1 MAIEGT
7 LDQQTSLNHMLYLV
21 RKKGVGNLNVVIGVS
36 EPPKYVDLALKLDID
51 EIKRSLQAPRST
63 QKCPKMAKLPKCT
76 QST

>member
-21 RKKGVGNLNVVIGVS
+21 RKKGVGNLNVVTGVY
-36 EPPKYVDLALKLDID
+36 EPPRYVDLALKLDIN
-51 EIKRSLQAPRST
+51 ETKKSLQVPRNA
-63 QKCPKMAKLPKCT
+63 QKCPKMPKLPKCT